1 MISLSICGI
10 FVLGVMFFISDLYL
24 KYWILITTKE
34 IIGGK

>member
-24 KYWILITTKE
+24 KYWDIT
-34 IIGGK
+34 IYNL